1 MDWQGILAVCA
12 TVISVA
18 ATITNLINGKSKDD
32 KSDATHMALVDA
44 KLETMSKNIE
54 EIKSD
59 IKSLRHDNAL
69 YGNKIV
75 EHDNQIKT
83 LFENEK
89 AQNDKLNKLE
99 NFMMNALNDNK

>member
-1 MDWQGILAVCA
+1 MDIQGLMVWVIPFL
-12 TVISVA
+12 TVANII
-18 ATITNLINGKSKDD
+18 ITWVNSKSKND
-32 KSDATHMALVDA
+32 KTDATHIALVDA
-44 KLETMSKNIE
+44 KLETMSKDIE

-59 IKSLRHDNAL
+59 IKSLCHDNAL

-89 AQNDKLNKLE
+89 AQNEKLNKLE
-99 NFMMNALNDNK
+99 NIIMNSINDNK

>member
-1 MDWQGILAVCA
+1 MTW
-12 TVISVA
+12 
-18 ATITNLINGKSKDD
+18 INSKSKND
-32 KSDATHMALVDA
+32 KSDATHIALVDA
-44 KLETMSKNIE
+44 KLEAMSKDIE

-59 IKSLRHDNAL
+59 IKSLCHDNAL

-99 NFMMNALNDNK
+99 NFMMASLNDNK